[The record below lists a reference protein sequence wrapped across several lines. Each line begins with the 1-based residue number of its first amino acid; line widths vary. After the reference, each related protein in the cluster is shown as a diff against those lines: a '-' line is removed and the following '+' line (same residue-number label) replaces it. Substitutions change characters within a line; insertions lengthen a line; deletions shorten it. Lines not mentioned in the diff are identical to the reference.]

1 MAASDAS
8 AVWSQLRAEG
18 LVQGEPPADSSSPNP
33 WPLRLLAGTGAWI
46 GTLLMLGFVAALL
59 ALLEA
64 GKAGLL
70 IVGGLMCA
78 ASAPLVIRRFP
89 ELVQQCGTVL
99 NVAGLLAFG
108 AGVGSLVG
116 GESEGEVAAGTV
128 LATSAVLFA
137 LSSVYAHRLLCASA
151 LIGAAIWLFPRDHL
165 SLTAPALTWLA
176 AGLWLAL
183 LRADPG
189 ARFRDRLAPAAWAAT
204 FYAAGLAFVEPDDTV
219 RIAQQA
225 LSAAALPAAA
235 LALSWPHR
243 ASADRLRLALLIAAA
258 VVLAWVWHASP
269 GVTLALGL
277 MLLAFALGS
286 SPLLG
291 VAVITL
297 ASYMVAYY
305 YQLSV
310 SLLDK
315 AMWLGLAGA
324 LLIGLRGV
332 LGPLSLRRSR

>member
-1 MAASDAS
+1 MSASEAS
-8 AVWSQLRAEG
+8 AVWSQLREEG
-18 LVQGEPPADSSSPNP
+18 LVSGEPPDSSHKNP
-33 WPLRLLAGTGAWI
+33 WPLRLLAGVGAWL

-64 GKAGLL
+64 GETGLAIL
-70 IVGGLMCA
+70 GGLMCA

-108 AGVGSLVG
+108 AGVGSLG
-116 GESEGEVAAGTV
+116 DWETKSELGAGTV
-128 LATSAVLFA
+128 LATSAVLFTF
-137 LSSVYAHRLLCASA
+137 SSVYAHRFLCASA
-151 LIGAAIWLFPRDHL
+151 LIGAAIWLVSSGERL
-165 SLTAPALTWLA
+165 SLIPPAMAWLA

-183 LRADPG
+183 LRSDPHSRLR
-189 ARFRDRLAPAAWAAT
+189 ARLSPAAWAAT
-204 FYAAGLAFVEPDDTV
+204 IYAAWLAFVPPTEDM

-225 LSAAALPAAA
+225 LSAAILPAAA
-235 LALSWPHR
+235 LGLTLPHR
-243 ASADRLRLALLIAAA
+243 ASADRLRLALLVVTA

-269 GVTLALGL
+269 GVTLALTL

-297 ASYMVAYY
+297 AFYMVAYY

-310 SLLDK
+310 PLLDK
-315 AMWLGLAGA
+315 SMWLGLAGA

-332 LGPLSLRRSR
+332 VGPLSLRRSA